1 MFKNSSWR
9 HLCSLISLVRAGA
22 LLAAL
27 GFAVSV
33 QAAGEPIKIGV
44 IGEES
49 AVAGASITKAAK
61 LAADEINAHGG
72 VDGTMIQIIAY
83 PDHSSPSDWARAFP
97 RAAPP
102 DTRATTI

>member
-9 HLCSLISLVRAGA
+9 HLCSLSLVRAGA

-44 IGEES
+44 IGEEA

-72 VDGTMIQIIAY
+72 GDGRVIPIIAY
-83 PDHSSPSDWARAFP
+83 HDHPPASERGRPFQRAG
-97 RAAPP
+97 
-102 DTRATTI
+102 THH